1 MHSTPVRKNQGSQN
15 HFQTLGEEL
24 FSPIVHKDKVKSVHS
39 DHNYS
44 LDCKTNKLGDSSEE
58 FTDLGDKQSMSTEY
72 PENSAVDAIRSINSE
87 EESAALVDYP
97 ALDRTDGMD
106 QL

>member
-1 MHSTPVRKNQGSQN
+1 M
-15 HFQTLGEEL
+15 LGEEL

-44 LDCKTNKLGDSSEE
+44 LDCKTNKLGEGSEE

-72 PENSAVDAIRSINSE
+72 PENSVVDAIRSINSE
-87 EESAALVDYP
+87 EESAA
-97 ALDRTDGMD
+97 
-106 QL
+106 